1 MNEVPVDIET
11 NAESYITLSKS
22 FKSFQQK
29 YLIVFTIVMG
39 ADWLQGPYLYMLY
52 QSYGLGLTQIAT
64 LFLTGF
70 VSSAF
75 AGTAV
80 GSLAD
85 THGRKRICI
94 IYCFTMIS
102 ALFLRLVNIYY
113 LLFCS
118 HILSGLSTALH
129 YSVFESWYVSEHTTR
144 GYPSEWRARTFALS
158 TFLNSISAILAG
170 ILSNALVDIW
180 GYKAPYFASII
191 LLCTVCTVITS
202 TWTENYGSHQKEQES
217 LGKSL
222 SQGIRTMLRSR
233 NIVVIAAAQTLFEC
247 SMYIFVL
254 LYTPAIEAISEST
267 AAYHIFEFTTG
278 LYYPSI
284 SSLKA
289 DSIPEETRAVIMT
302 LIRIPMNLGV
312 GVMIWQIEDMSTSMM
327 FSLCGVMTFIGCFL
341 TVCFY
346 SG

>member
-1 MNEVPVDIET
+1 M
-11 NAESYITLSKS
+11 
-22 FKSFQQK
+22 
-29 YLIVFTIVMG
+29 
-39 ADWLQGPYLYMLY
+39 
-52 QSYGLGLTQIAT
+52 GLTQIAT

-129 YSVFESWYVSEHTTR
+129 YSVFESC
-144 GYPSEWRARTFALS
+144 
-158 TFLNSISAILAG
+158 ISAILAG

-202 TWTENYGSHQKEQES
+202 TWTENYGSHQKAE
-217 LGKSL
+217 
-222 SQGIRTMLRSR
+222 I
-233 NIVVIAAAQTLFEC
+233 
-247 SMYIFVL
+247 
-254 LYTPAIEAISEST
+254 
-267 AAYHIFEFTTG
+267 
-278 LYYPSI
+278 
-284 SSLKA
+284 
-289 DSIPEETRAVIMT
+289 
-302 LIRIPMNLGV
+302 
-312 GVMIWQIEDMSTSMM
+312 
-327 FSLCGVMTFIGCFL
+327 
-341 TVCFY
+341 
-346 SG
+346 